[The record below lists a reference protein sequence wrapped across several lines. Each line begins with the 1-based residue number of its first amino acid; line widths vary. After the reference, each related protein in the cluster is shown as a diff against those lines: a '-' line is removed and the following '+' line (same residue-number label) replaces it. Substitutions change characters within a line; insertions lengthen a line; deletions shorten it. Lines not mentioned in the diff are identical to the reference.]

1 MILCKPPFTSSE
13 LLQPILGWTTLKARR
28 HNAMLCQ
35 VHHCCTNQA
44 PPYLCSKFTP
54 NSDLNCIRTRVSNK
68 LHLPRHWTNF
78 YHSSFESE
86 EPCILTIYWRTSE
99 SLRDVNN
106 LRLPYLSITIIF
118 NSSIF
123 CFFVVVV
130 VVVTVVLLFS
140 LVALSLCIS
149 LIKSY

>member
-1 MILCKPPFTSSE
+1 
-13 LLQPILGWTTLKARR
+13 
-28 HNAMLCQ
+28 MLCQ
-35 VHHCCTNQA
+35 VHRCCTNQA

-118 NSSIF
+118 HRFIF
-123 CFFVVVV
+123 LLLLLFFVFCCCCCF
-130 VVVTVVLLFS
+130 LFS
-140 LVALSLCIS
+140 LVALSLCVSNQVLSSS
-149 LIKSY
+149 LLFLVSLTK